1 MVNQAGEWIIARRDD
16 FDKFH
21 SYKLQPQNEFYKR
34 LKAKHFLTVPEEKE
48 QVLDLLAIKLRTRKA
63 FAQCSPSLHMIVATL
78 RCNCLCKYCHASS
91 IDMSAKQYDM
101 SWETAR
107 KTIDLI
113 FQSPS
118 DDIKIEYQGGEPLLN
133 WDIVRE
139 SILYAKFVNKLA
151 GKNLSFVICTNL
163 MQITKEQ
170 IDFIKN
176 IQLKSQPRLTG
187 LNSFMIQIENPE
199 YLKVRMINS

>member
-1 MVNQAGEWIIARRDD
+1 
-16 FDKFH
+16 
-21 SYKLQPQNEFYKR
+21 
-34 LKAKHFLTVPEEKE
+34 
-48 QVLDLLAIKLRTRKA
+48 
-63 FAQCSPSLHMIVATL
+63 
-78 RCNCLCKYCHASS
+78 
-91 IDMSAKQYDM
+91 MSAKQYDM

-176 IQLKSQPRLTG
+176 IQLKSQHRLTG
-187 LNSFMIQIENPE
+187 LNSCMIQIENLE
-199 YLKVRMINS
+199 YLKVHTTNSLKTLS

>member
-1 MVNQAGEWIIARRDD
+1 MN
-16 FDKFH
+16 
-21 SYKLQPQNEFYKR
+21 
-34 LKAKHFLTVPEEKE
+34 
-48 QVLDLLAIKLRTRKA
+48 
-63 FAQCSPSLHMIVATL
+63 LHMIVATL

-133 WDIVRE
+133 WDIVKE
-139 SILYAKFVNKLA
+139 SILYAKFVNKIA
-151 GKNLSFVICTNL
+151 KKDLSFVICTNL
-163 MQITKEQ
+163 MQISKEQ